1 MIQCTR
7 KKLSHALLS
16 FEFWLD
22 YQVSIASLVPLSSSS
37 SEIRLIS
44 SSTNDIYDLK
54 NQNRQIIEVVS
65 GQQYISFLSL
75 ASQQWLT
82 GRYPWFACLP
92 HARTEQTA
100 ADRQPARWLK
110 APDQQTLAASGYCL
124 SLPCRIVPIEGKSL
138 SGWIISN
145 MPLNYDVKDNDNNFL
160 SKW

>member
-1 MIQCTR
+1 MLR
-7 KKLSHALLS
+7 KYRLCPLHHWSHCPPRRRKLD
-16 FEFWLD
+16 W
-22 YQVSIASLVPLSSSS
+22 SLRPL
-37 SEIRLIS
+37 
-44 SSTNDIYDLK
+44 TTYTTLK
-54 NQNRQIIEVVS
+54 TKNRQIIEVVS
-65 GQQYISFLSL
+65 GEQYISFLSL
-75 ASQQWLT
+75 ASQQWLA

-110 APDQQTLAASGYCL
+110 APVQPVFADWQTLAASGYCL

>member
-54 NQNRQIIEVVS
+54 NQKQANYRSCQWGTVHFLFVIGVTAMTCRKISLVCVFATRKDWTDCGRSSAGEVVEGS
-65 GQQYISFLSL
+65 GSASVCWLANTGCIRLLSQ
-75 ASQQWLT
+75 S
-82 GRYPWFACLP
+82 
-92 HARTEQTA
+92 
-100 ADRQPARWLK
+100 
-110 APDQQTLAASGYCL
+110 
-124 SLPCRIVPIEGKSL
+124 SL
-138 SGWIISN
+138 SDSPYWREKFEWV
-145 MPLNYDVKDNDNNFL
+145 NYQQHALKL
-160 SKW
+160 WR